1 MSHKNASLFILMVIS
16 GLSLL
21 VASCSK
27 SSNDNVP
34 VGLSSQING
43 QSFLANQSSATYFGG
58 STGYYLVGGAGVMGG
73 DTVTLT
79 IYVATPV
86 TLNKKVCT
94 DTNAYAEVDY
104 LILKGNAPY
113 ADYTAAKGSRDS
125 AYYTITALDT
135 IKHTIAGTFSGT
147 ITINSKV
154 GNLPDSVVMANGQF
168 NTSIQ

>member
-1 MSHKNASLFILMVIS
+1 MLVS

-34 VGLSSQING
+34 VGLSAQVNG
-43 QSFLANQSSATYFGG
+43 QSFLANQSSATFFGG

-94 DTNAYAEVDY
+94 DTNAYAELDY
-104 LILKGNAPY
+104 LILKNNAPY
-113 ADYTAAKGSRDS
+113 ADYTAAYGDRDS
-125 AYYTITALDT
+125 AFYTITGLDT

-147 ITINSKV
+147 ITINSNV
-154 GNLPDSVVMANGQF
+154 GNLPDSMVIANGRF
-168 NTSIQ
+168 NTTIQ

>member
-1 MSHKNASLFILMVIS
+1 MSHKSVSLFILMVIS

-27 SSNDNVP
+27 NSSDNVP
-34 VGLSSQING
+34 VGLSTQING
-43 QSFLANQSSATYFGG
+43 QSYLAKQTSASLFSGG
-58 STGYYLVGGAGVMGG
+58 GGYYLVGGAGTFGG

-79 IYVATPV
+79 IYIAAPI

-94 DTNAYAEVDY
+94 DTNAYAELDY

-113 ADYTAAKGSRDS
+113 ADYTAAYGDLDS

-135 IKHTIAGTFSGT
+135 IRHTISGTFSGT
-147 ITINSKV
+147 ITISSNV
-154 GNLPDSVVMANGQF
+154 GNLPDSLVMANGRF
-168 NTSIQ
+168 NTTYQ

>member
-1 MSHKNASLFILMVIS
+1 MSHKNASLFILMLVS

-34 VGLSSQING
+34 IGLSSQING
-43 QSFLANQSSATYFGG
+43 QSYLANQSSATYFGG

-79 IYVATPV
+79 LYIATPI

-94 DTNAYAEVDY
+94 DTNAYAELDY
-104 LILKGNAPY
+104 LILKNNAPY
-113 ADYTAAKGSRDS
+113 ADYTAADGDRDS
-125 AYYTITALDT
+125 AFYTITALDT

-147 ITINSKV
+147 ITINSNV

-168 NTSIQ
+168 NTIIQ